1 MYLKVNEVLYMNINS
16 TDEKKSEIGY
26 KSRITDVEEE
36 SFLIEI
42 PMQEDDGQLKRLYLG
57 DELSVYF
64 VTEDGVKHY
73 FNTYV
78 LGFKEDII
86 RMVRVRKP
94 KPDEISKIQR
104 RTYFRVNANL
114 EIAVQKEDTT
124 RFITQTEDLSGGG
137 ISFFAES
144 KHQLKEGELLS
155 CWILVH
161 YKNGS
166 IEHVPLK
173 GEIVRIKD
181 GEYNRNIVMLRF
193 TEIFNTE
200 RQKLIRY
207 CFERQ
212 MDFRDR

>member
-1 MYLKVNEVLYMNINS
+1 MYLKISEVLYMNINS
-16 TDEKKSEIGY
+16 SDEKKVGIVY
-26 KSRITDVEEE
+26 KSRITDIEEE

-42 PMQEDDGQLKRLYLG
+42 PMQEDNGQLKRLYLG

-64 VTEDGVKHY
+64 LTEDGVKHY

-94 KPDEISKIQR
+94 KPEEISKIQR

-137 ISFFAES
+137 LSFFAES
-144 KHQLKEGELLS
+144 KHHLKEGERLS
-155 CWILVH
+155 CWVLIH
-161 YKNGS
+161 YKNGLV
-166 IEHVPLK
+166 EHIPLK
-173 GEIVRIKD
+173 AEIVRIKNS
-181 GEYNRNIVMLRF
+181 EHNRNIVMLRF